1 MSQDNN
7 SKSNTNKTS
16 PKVFLAVITA
26 HIFWGFSFLAAR
38 RALEVTNMFVLLS
51 HRFIIATLAMSLV
64 VLFGFAKINL
74 KGKRIHLLIALAIL
88 QPVIYFLGEQYG
100 IQHSTTIF
108 SGVMIALIP
117 IFGTL
122 AAAPILKEKPTHVQL
137 FFSAL
142 SVSGVIGIGLMSKN
156 SGALELGGV
165 IALIIA
171 VSAAAGYLMLARNT
185 CTEFTAF
192 ERTYSMMFV
201 SAIVFSILA
210 IFSVKG
216 DMQAYISPVLDTKY
230 LISILFLSLCCS
242 VASFGFDSYAIQH
255 LTVAKLSA
263 FANLT
268 TAVSVFAGVVF
279 LHEPFSFL
287 GFIFCVMIL
296 VGIYGVQKSGTDS

>member
-7 SKSNTNKTS
+7 PKTNSNKTS
-16 PKVFLAVITA
+16 PKVFIAVITA

-38 RALEVTNMFVLLS
+38 KALDVTNMFVLLS
-51 HRFIIATLAMSLV
+51 HRFIIATLAMSIV
-64 VLFGFAKINL
+64 ILFGFVKINL

-122 AAAPILKEKPTHVQL
+122 AAALFLKEKPTLIQL
-137 FFSAL
+137 AFSAL
-142 SVSGVIGIGLMSKN
+142 SVSGVIGIGLMSKS
-156 SGALELGGV
+156 SGVLELGGV

-171 VSAAAGYLMLARNT
+171 VSAAAGYLLISRNV
-185 CTEFTAF
+185 CEEFTAF
-192 ERTYSMMFV
+192 ERTYSMMAI
-201 SAIVFSILA
+201 SAIVFTACAFFSI
-210 IFSVKG
+210 KG
-216 DMQAYISPVLDTKY
+216 DMSEFISPMTDKTY

-242 VASFGFDSYAIQH
+242 VASFGLDSYAISH
-255 LTVAKLSA
+255 LTVTKLSA

-287 GFIFCVMIL
+287 GFIFCIMIL
-296 VGIYGVQKSGTDS
+296 VGIYGVQKSGTDE

>member
-7 SKSNTNKTS
+7 PKSNTNKTS

-64 VLFGFAKINL
+64 VLFGFVKINL

-122 AAAPILKEKPTHVQL
+122 AAAPILKEKPTPVQL

-210 IFSVKG
+210 IFSVKC

>member
-1 MSQDNN
+1 M
-7 SKSNTNKTS
+7 
-16 PKVFLAVITA
+16 
-26 HIFWGFSFLAAR
+26 
-38 RALEVTNMFVLLS
+38 
-51 HRFIIATLAMSLV
+51 ATLAMSLV

-122 AAAPILKEKPTHVQL
+122 AAAPILKEKPTPVQL

-268 TAVSVFAGVVF
+268 TAVSVFAGAVF

-287 GFIFCVMIL
+287 GFIFCIMIL